1 MKVVSTQFKDLF
13 VLEPKV
19 LGDSRGY
26 FMESFSKRTLLEAG
40 MDITFVQ
47 DNQSSS
53 TKGVLRGLHFQK
65 PPFAQTK
72 LVRVL
77 NGLILDVVVDIRK
90 AEPTFGKQFSIELS
104 SENKKQVL
112 IPKGFAHGFIVL
124 SEQAEVFY
132 KVDKYYNAQADAG
145 LLFNDPALDIDWKLS
160 ANEFILSEKDKKHPI
175 LSELGS
181 IF

>member
-1 MKVVSTQFKDLF
+1 MNIVSTPFKDLF

-19 LGDSRGY
+19 LGDERGY
-26 FMESFSKRTLLEAG
+26 FMESYSKRTLLDKG
-40 MDITFVQ
+40 IDLTFVQ

-72 LVRVL
+72 QVRVL
-77 NGLILDVVVDIRK
+77 RGLILDVVVDLRK
-90 AEPTFGKQFSIELS
+90 AEPTFGKYFSIELS
-104 SENKKQVL
+104 SDNKKQLL
-112 IPKGFAHGFIVL
+112 IPKGFAHAFIVL

-132 KVDKYYNAQADAG
+132 KVDEYYNAQADAG
-145 LLFNDPALDIDWKLS
+145 LLFNDPDLNIDWKLPS
-160 ANEFILSEKDKKHPI
+160 EEFILSEKDKKHPG
-175 LSELGS
+175 LSELDS

>member
-1 MKVVSTQFKDLF
+1 MKVVSTPFKDLF

-26 FMESFSKRTLLEAG
+26 FMESFSKRTLLETG
-40 MDITFVQ
+40 IDLTFVQ

-53 TKGVLRGLHFQK
+53 AKGVLRGLHFQK

-77 NGLILDVVVDIRK
+77 SGLILDVVIDIRN

-104 SENKKQVL
+104 SENKKQLLV
-112 IPKGFAHGFIVL
+112 PKGFAHGFVVL

-132 KVDKYYNAQADAG
+132 KVDEYYNAQADAG
-145 LLFNDPALDIDWKLS
+145 LLFNDPALDIDWKLP

-175 LSELGS
+175 LSELDS

>member
-1 MKVVSTQFKDLF
+1 MKVVETSFKDLF

-26 FMESFSKRTLLEAG
+26 FMESYSKRTLLEAG
-40 MDITFVQ
+40 IELTFVQ

-53 TKGVLRGLHFQK
+53 IKGVLRGLHFQK

-77 NGLILDVVVDIRK
+77 SGLILDVVVDIRK
-90 AEPTFGKQFSIELS
+90 DEPTFGEYFSIELS
-104 SENKKQVL
+104 SENKKQLLV
-112 IPKGFAHGFIVL
+112 PSGFAHGFIVL

-132 KVDKYYNAQADAG
+132 KVDEYYNAQADAG
-145 LLFNDPALDIDWKLS
+145 LLFNDPALNIDWKLPVQ
-160 ANEFILSEKDKKHPI
+160 EFILSEKDKKHP
-175 LSELGS
+175 LLAELGS

>member
-1 MKVVSTQFKDLF
+1 MKVIETPFKNLF

-26 FMESFSKRTLLEAG
+26 FMESFSKRTLLEEG
-40 MDITFVQ
+40 IDLTFVQ

-53 TKGVLRGLHFQK
+53 VKGVLRGLHFQR

-77 NGLILDVVVDIRK
+77 SGLILDVVVDIRTN
-90 AEPTFGKQFSIELS
+90 EPTFGEYYSIELS
-104 SENKKQVL
+104 SENKKQLLV
-112 IPKGFAHGFIVL
+112 PPGFAHGFIVL

-132 KVDKYYNAQADAG
+132 KVDEYYNAQADAG
-145 LLFNDPALDIDWKLS
+145 LLFNDPALNIDWKLP
-160 ANEFILSEKDKKHPI
+160 AHEFILSEKDKKHP
-175 LSELGS
+175 LLAELGS

>member
-1 MKVVSTQFKDLF
+1 MKVVSTPFKDLF

-19 LGDSRGY
+19 LGDARGY
-26 FMESFSKRTLLEAG
+26 FMESFSKRTFLEAG
-40 MDITFVQ
+40 IDLTFVQ

-65 PPFAQTK
+65 PPFAQAK

-77 NGLILDVVVDIRK
+77 SGLILDVVIDIRN

-104 SENKKQVL
+104 SENKKQLLV
-112 IPKGFAHGFIVL
+112 PKGFAHGFIVL

-132 KVDKYYNAQADAG
+132 KVDEYYNVQADAG
-145 LLFNDPALDIDWKLS
+145 LLFNDPALNIDWKLP
-160 ANEFILSEKDKKHPI
+160 ANEFILSEKDRKHPI

-181 IF
+181 TF